1 MSFSKAVNEAAK
13 YTNRAFG
20 KRITRAVEDAVSTVG
35 RTAGDALL
43 SSLLIPKVEK
53 GKDGKDRVA
62 RNPSVSDRDFGEQMR
77 QMREDAEREGGD
89 GKYTRD
95 FEGNP
100 FMGAAAK
107 NPGMAARVAQFGA
120 PVALFGGMAAAGTA
134 LDGMFGGKPSSE
146 YKVPV
151 QPKSYQS
158 VTSATAGG
166 GGFGPYNNANI
177 AASNASTANTAYLE
191 TLKHK
196 HNLEV
201 IKAKAQAREPGVQDI
216 GGTSMPTPTPR
227 SAAEAYASA
236 VQKPSAMNEEL
247 MSFARMLYGT
257 GLKL

>member
-1 MSFSKAVNEAAK
+1 MDSIIAPKTEVNEYGQEEPIPNPDVRDPNFGRKIRDFDTKISDNPFLNLAGQYPETAA
-13 YTNRAFG
+13 
-20 KRITRAVEDAVSTVG
+20 
-35 RTAGDALL
+35 RTAQ
-43 SSLLIPKVEK
+43 I
-53 GKDGKDRVA
+53 
-62 RNPSVSDRDFGEQMR
+62 
-77 QMREDAEREGGD
+77 
-89 GKYTRD
+89 
-95 FEGNP
+95 
-100 FMGAAAK
+100 
-107 NPGMAARVAQFGA
+107 GA
-120 PVALFGGMAAAGTA
+120 PTAVFAGMAAAGTM
-134 LDGMFGGKPSSE
+134 LDGIFGGKPSSE

-151 QPKSYQS
+151 QPRSYQS
-158 VTSATAGG
+158 VTSATAG

-216 GGTSMPTPTPR
+216 GDTSIPTPTPK

>member
-1 MSFSKAVNEAAK
+1 MLGGAAK
-13 YTNRAFG
+13 EATKYANRALG
-20 KRITRAVEDAVSTVG
+20 KRVIGAIEDTAKYVG
-35 RTAGDALL
+35 RTAGDTLL
-43 SSLLIPKVEK
+43 SSLLLNKMEQ
-53 GKDGKDRVA
+53 GADGKERAA
-62 RNPSVSDRDFGEQMR
+62 RNPSVGDKDFGDQMR
-77 QMREDAEREGGD
+77 RMREDAEREGGD

-100 FMGAAAK
+100 FMSAAAK
-107 NPGMAARVAQFGA
+107 NPASAAKAVQFGA
-120 PVALFGGMAAAGTA
+120 PLALFGGMAAAGTA
-134 LDGMFGGKPSSE
+134 LGGMFEGKPSSE

-158 VTSATAGG
+158 VSSATAGG

-177 AASNASTANTAYLE
+177 AASNAATANTAYLE

-196 HNLEV
+196 HNLDI

-216 GGTSMPTPTPR
+216 GGTSMPTPTPK
-227 SAAEAYASA
+227 SAAQAYAA
-236 VQKPSAMNEEL
+236 AIQKPSAMNEEL

>member
-1 MSFSKAVNEAAK
+1 MSVMGEAAK
-13 YTNRAFG
+13 VGKREIGKIFAKGMKEGIGAFG
-20 KRITRAVEDAVSTVG
+20 AMAGNRLLDSLLVPKYKERAQVTEDGDVDFTREQVPNPDVRDPNFGRKIRDFDTKISDNPFLNLAGQYPETAA
-35 RTAGDALL
+35 RTAQ
-43 SSLLIPKVEK
+43 I
-53 GKDGKDRVA
+53 
-62 RNPSVSDRDFGEQMR
+62 
-77 QMREDAEREGGD
+77 
-89 GKYTRD
+89 
-95 FEGNP
+95 
-100 FMGAAAK
+100 
-107 NPGMAARVAQFGA
+107 GA
-120 PVALFGGMAAAGTA
+120 PTAVFAGMAAAGTM

-151 QPKSYQS
+151 QPRSYQS
-158 VTSATAGG
+158 VTSATAG

-216 GGTSMPTPTPR
+216 GDTSMPTPTPR

>member
-43 SSLLIPKVEK
+43 SSLLIPRIEK
-53 GKDGKDRVA
+53 GEDGKDRVA
-62 RNPSVSDRDFGEQMR
+62 RNPSVGDRDFGDR
-77 QMREDAEREGGD
+77 MREMREEAEKGD

-100 FMGAAAK
+100 FMGAAAR
-107 NPGMAARVAQFGA
+107 NPGAAARVAQFGA
-120 PVALFGGMAAAGTA
+120 PVALFVGMAAAGTA
-134 LDGMFGGKPSSE
+134 LGGMFEGKPSSE

-196 HNLEV
+196 HNLE
-201 IKAKAQAREPGVQDI
+201 IIRAKAQAREPGVQDI

>member
-1 MSFSKAVNEAAK
+1 MSVMGEAAK
-13 YTNRAFG
+13 VGKREIGKIFAKGMKEGIGAFG
-20 KRITRAVEDAVSTVG
+20 AMAGNRLLDSIIAPKTEVNEYGQEEPIPNPDVRDPNFGRKVHEYDRKDFGNNTFMNFLADHPETAA
-35 RTAGDALL
+35 RTAQ
-43 SSLLIPKVEK
+43 I
-53 GKDGKDRVA
+53 
-62 RNPSVSDRDFGEQMR
+62 
-77 QMREDAEREGGD
+77 
-89 GKYTRD
+89 
-95 FEGNP
+95 
-100 FMGAAAK
+100 
-107 NPGMAARVAQFGA
+107 GA
-120 PVALFGGMAAAGTA
+120 PTAVFAGMAAAGTM

-151 QPKSYQS
+151 QPRSYQS
-158 VTSATAGG
+158 VTSATAG

-216 GGTSMPTPTPR
+216 GDTSMPSPTPK
-227 SAAEAYASA
+227 SAAQAYANA
-236 VQKPSAMNEEL
+236 IQKPSAMNEEL

>member
-1 MSFSKAVNEAAK
+1 MSVMGEAAK
-13 YTNRAFG
+13 VGKREIGKIFAKGMKEGIGAFG
-20 KRITRAVEDAVSTVG
+20 AMAGNRLLDSIIAPKTEVNEYGQEEPIPNPDVRDPNFGRKIRDFDTKISDNPFLNLAGQYPETAA
-35 RTAGDALL
+35 RTAQ
-43 SSLLIPKVEK
+43 I
-53 GKDGKDRVA
+53 
-62 RNPSVSDRDFGEQMR
+62 
-77 QMREDAEREGGD
+77 
-89 GKYTRD
+89 
-95 FEGNP
+95 
-100 FMGAAAK
+100 
-107 NPGMAARVAQFGA
+107 GA
-120 PVALFGGMAAAGTA
+120 PTAVFAGMAAAGTM

-151 QPKSYQS
+151 QPRSYQS
-158 VTSATAGG
+158 VTSATAG

-216 GGTSMPTPTPR
+216 GDTSMPTPTPG
-227 SAAEAYASA
+227 SAAQAYANA
-236 VQKPSAMNEEL
+236 IQKPSAMNEEL

>member
-43 SSLLIPKVEK
+43 SSLLIPRIEK
-53 GKDGKDRVA
+53 GEDGKDRVA
-62 RNPSVSDRDFGEQMR
+62 RNPSVSDRDFGDR
-77 QMREDAEREGGD
+77 MREMRDEAERGD

-151 QPKSYQS
+151 QPRSYQS
-158 VTSATAGG
+158 VTSATAG

-216 GGTSMPTPTPR
+216 GDTSIPTPTPK
-227 SAAEAYASA
+227 SAAQAYANA
-236 VQKPSAMNEEL
+236 IQKPSAMNEEL